1 MGRSQI
7 FEGIFS
13 AITGNSSLMALLG
26 THTATNLR
34 VYRNFAQMQSFL
46 LGPPR
51 YEPAT
56 AEGWLVIE
64 EKAGGGS
71 EGYEQADTHFE
82 LLSIAMHVYATH
94 YGLADDV
101 SDYLD
106 ALFHW
111 TCEQQRD
118 VQYGDYHMFFTR
130 ASQSEEHYAE
140 AIKLPHKI
148 RQYRM
153 AFVAAEQVA

>member
-13 AITGNSSLMALLG
+13 AVTGNTSLMTLLG
-26 THTATNLR
+26 TRTATNLR
-34 VYRNFAQMQSFL
+34 VYRNFPQLQSFL

-51 YEPAT
+51 YEPST

-71 EGYEQADTHFE
+71 EGYEQAETHFE
-82 LLSIAMHVYATH
+82 VLNIGFHAYATH
-94 YGLADDV
+94 YAVADDV
-101 SDYLD
+101 TDYLN

-111 TCEQQRD
+111 TVEQQRD
-118 VQYGDYHMFFTR
+118 VQYGDNHLFFTR
-130 ASQSEEHYAE
+130 AYQSEEAYAE
-140 AIKLPHKI
+140 AITLPHKT
-148 RQYRM
+148 RWYRM
-153 AFVAAEQVA
+153 VFVAAEQVA